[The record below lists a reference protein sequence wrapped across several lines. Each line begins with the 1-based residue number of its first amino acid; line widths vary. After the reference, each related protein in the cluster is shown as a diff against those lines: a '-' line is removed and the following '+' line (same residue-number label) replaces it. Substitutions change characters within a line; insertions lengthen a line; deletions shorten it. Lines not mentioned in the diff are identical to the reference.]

1 MKLSHSFSSIKMYEN
16 CPYRYYHQRVKK
28 SVVDQ
33 GGEASLYGERVHKF
47 LEDRLKGDAPLPQE
61 VEGYEHLVGAVEK
74 LCKGGEL
81 LTEQE
86 LTLNI
91 DLKPTGWFDKDAWLR
106 TKIDVLILKNNTAVV
121 LDWKT
126 GKRRP
131 DFSQLELYA
140 AQVFTHHPHIT
151 RISSGFVWL
160 KDSAMDKS
168 VYTREEH
175 HELWQ
180 SVLERIARIEKSLET
195 DTWPAKPSGLCKFCP
210 AKHLCRYSR

>member
-61 VEGYEHLVGAVEK
+61 VAGYENLVGSVEK

-86 LTLNI
+86 LTLNV

-140 AQVFTHHPHIT
+140 AQVFTHHPHID
-151 RISSGFVWL
+151 RISSGFIWL
-160 KDSAMDKS
+160 KDQAMDKS
-168 VYTREEH
+168 MYTREEY

-180 SVLERIARIEKSLET
+180 SILERISRIEKSLET

-210 AKHLCRYSR
+210 AKHLCRYAR

>member
-61 VEGYEHLVGAVEK
+61 VEGYEPLVASVEK

-86 LTLNI
+86 LTLNV

-140 AQVFTHHPHIT
+140 AQVFTHHPQID
-151 RISSGFVWL
+151 RISSGFIWL
-160 KDSAMDKS
+160 KDQAMDKN

-180 SVLERIARIEKSLET
+180 AVLERISRIEKSLET